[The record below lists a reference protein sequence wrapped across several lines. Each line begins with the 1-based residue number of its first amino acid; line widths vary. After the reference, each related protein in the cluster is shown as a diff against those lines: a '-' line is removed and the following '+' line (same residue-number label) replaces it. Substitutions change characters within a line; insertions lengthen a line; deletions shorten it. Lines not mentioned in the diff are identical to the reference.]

1 MRKKMS
7 NLYFNILYPGLD
19 PRSTAGERERRNMP
33 SLAIA
38 KDGEFVSLC
47 TQDGCAV
54 FYSPQALRDLLD
66 VLDEAIELFEEAQA
80 SNSSLHGNRR

>member
-1 MRKKMS
+1 MRKRMA
-7 NLYFNILYPGLD
+7 NHFFTILYPGL
-19 PRSTAGERERRNMP
+19 PPQSTASERERRNLP

-54 FYSPQALRDLLD
+54 FSTAQELRDLRD
-66 VLDEAIELFEEAQA
+66 TLDEAIELFEEYQA
-80 SNSSLHGNRR
+80 SPQSE